1 MSYQVPEHIDPN
13 KVFLVNHSALEE
25 RLDPQYYEEHFDF
38 HNFVKLS
45 SIAKVSGGKRI
56 PLGKDY
62 SLEPTEFLYL
72 RVADIQDEGIVDYN
86 QFKCIDKDVFETLKR
101 YEIYNGNLA
110 ISIAGTV
117 GKVVIIKGIPNDKH
131 VILTENCAKI
141 TIINNDI
148 LAEYFYL
155 MLSMPIVQ
163 RQIELNYIQTTI
175 PKLGLDRVNGLMLPQ
190 PPSIASQQEIIRI
203 YNVACSQKLK
213 KEQQADSLLQSIDEY
228 LLSELGIQLPET
240 KSQTIQDRMF
250 VVNFSEVSGGRLDS
264 KLYSNEIKQL
274 KQSLFTSSYEKQ
286 PLNYFIKSSC
296 NGEWGKDET
305 EEVDESKNTKCL
317 VIRAT
322 EFDNTYNLRLDN
334 SRVKYR
340 WVDNSKLSRM
350 DILPNDLLIEK
361 SGGSED
367 QPVGRV
373 SMITEEIL
381 QSHQIAYS
389 NFIHKITVDGI
400 NPKYLYFYL
409 KTMHN
414 IGITDSMQSQ
424 TNGIRNLIMKEYFDQ
439 TIIVPS
445 LQKQQEI
452 VDHLSS
458 IRQQAKA
465 LQEEG
470 KAILEQAKKEVEHM
484 ILG

>member
-1 MSYQVPEHIDPN
+1 MPYQIPEHINPN
-13 KVFLVNHSALEE
+13 KVFLVNHSALEG

-62 SLEPTEFLYL
+62 SLEPTGFLYL

-190 PPSIASQQEIIRI
+190 PPSIASQQEIIKI

-213 KEQQADSLLQSIDEY
+213 KEQQAEALLQSIDDY
-228 LLSELGIQLPET
+228 LLGELGILLPET

-250 VVNFSEVSGGRLDS
+250 VVNHSELSGDRLDPMFYTS
-264 KLYSNEIKQL
+264 PFSNIVDKLHDSTTCKRLGQIAHFSSEIWNQRDY
-274 KQSLFTSSYEKQ
+274 YEKEFPYIEIGAINITDGTIEDVSFVPVEQ
-286 PLNYFIKSSC
+286 APSRAKVIVRTGDIIISTTRPDRGAIIKIAENENLYIASTGFS
-296 NGEWGKDET
+296 
-305 EEVDESKNTKCL
+305 
-317 VIRAT
+317 VIRNIDSNINPDYLLAI
-322 EFDNTYNLRLDN
+322 LRHKLILMQMRQRSTGGN
-334 SRVKYR
+334 YPAITQEEL
-340 WVDNSKLSRM
+340 SKIIIP
-350 DILPNDLLIEK
+350 ILPI
-361 SGGSED
+361 
-367 QPVGRV
+367 P
-373 SMITEEIL
+373 
-381 QSHQIAYS
+381 
-389 NFIHKITVDGI
+389 
-400 NPKYLYFYL
+400 
-409 KTMHN
+409 
-414 IGITDSMQSQ
+414 
-424 TNGIRNLIMKEYFDQ
+424 
-439 TIIVPS
+439 
-445 LQKQQEI
+445 KQQEI
-452 VDHLSS
+452 VDHISS

-470 KAILEQAKKEVEHM
+470 KAILEQAKKEVEQM